1 MDEPCED
8 WEQVKLTFPRGFAA
22 LASRGG
28 SAALAS
34 RGGSAAKKVTLG
46 TTIPPVTR
54 TIILPERK
62 LYIFFD
68 LRVISLTVLVFV
80 DQVNKA

>member
-1 MDEPCED
+1 MAEKPCED
-8 WEQVKLTFPRGFAA
+8 WEQVKLTFPRGF
-22 LASRGG
+22 
-28 SAALAS
+28 AALAS

-80 DQVNKA
+80 DQVTRLSAKTKIL